1 VRSRGRVEL
10 SRGAYTGTGRRRIA
24 RAPASG
30 ARSSP
35 NEPISDARSPTR
47 IGVRIGRKAGWSP
60 AALVCVVFLERSAA
74 HWFVVNWWLD
84 EIHLKKEVPM

>member
-1 VRSRGRVEL
+1 VEL
-10 SRGAYTGTGRRRIA
+10 SRGAYTGTGANSQSACFRGSIQSKRTDFGCPLANSNR
-24 RAPASG
+24 
-30 ARSSP
+30 
-35 NEPISDARSPTR
+35 
-47 IGVRIGRKAGWSP
+47 VRIGRKAGWSP